1 MISIVVNGEK
11 VQMRD
16 EVNIEDMIT
25 LLGYKEKSF
34 AVAINNTFVPLDEY
48 RECKIKD
55 GDSIE
60 ILAPMVGG

>member
-1 MISIVVNGEK
+1 
-11 VQMRD
+11 
-16 EVNIEDMIT
+16 MIT